1 MDQWTDASWNRYF
14 GLNYRCRLGAL
25 YHRKRERFFS
35 SCDKWSTAITLIAG
49 SAAFSRFVTEEIFA
63 LLVGLTVVAA
73 SMLKLVMGWSDK
85 ARTHAVLAQRFI
97 QLDATM
103 VAAGPMDAE
112 KLDQF
117 ESELI
122 AIDADEPPAL
132 SALVRQCQNE
142 LDQALGKHSPENS
155 LGFWRRFFC
164 HLFDMPKTA

>member
-1 MDQWTDASWNRYF
+1 MEQWTDASWERYF
-14 GLNYRCRLGAL
+14 GLNYRCRLGTL

-35 SCDKWSTAITLIAG
+35 LCDKWSTAITLIAG
-49 SAAFSRFVTEEIFA
+49 SAAFSRFVTEEVVA
-63 LLVGLTVVAA
+63 LLVGLTVVVA

-85 ARTHAVLAQRFI
+85 ARAHAVSAQRFI

-103 VAAGPMDAE
+103 VAAGPMNAE

-122 AIDADEPPAL
+122 ALDADEPPAL

-142 LDQALGKHSPENS
+142 LDRALGKSCPENS
-155 LGFWRRFFC
+155 LGFRERIFC